1 MPQKLYYPK
10 NDIIFKALFS
20 QNKDIL
26 TNFLAD
32 TLNIPITE
40 IEELSVINPEI
51 TPTIAEGKVTRL
63 DIHLTTKTRNID
75 IEMQKANEPDYKERI
90 LLYWA
95 YLYSEGIKRGEK
107 YAELHQAI
115 SLNIVDFN
123 MFNCEEYQSSFSIR
137 ENTRNELFSD
147 KLALYFFELT
157 KVGKNIDVNNRKK
170 LWLQLINADNEKELA
185 DLDNT
190 NIAIFRKSVNKI
202 QQLSSDREIQEMIRI
217 REEADLLERSRLYN
231 AEKKGETRGEIKNM
245 HKIVT
250 NMLASGRTVK
260 EIAEILC
267 TTIEEVE
274 TAKNW
279 QNS

>member
-75 IEMQKANEPDYKERI
+75 IEMQKANEPDYRERI

-190 NIAIFRKSVNKI
+190 NIATPFHNQR
-202 QQLSSDREIQEMIRI
+202 
-217 REEADLLERSRLYN
+217 
-231 AEKKGETRGEIKNM
+231 
-245 HKIVT
+245 
-250 NMLASGRTVK
+250 
-260 EIAEILC
+260 
-267 TTIEEVE
+267 
-274 TAKNW
+274 
-279 QNS
+279 